1 MDFKALVASLCV
13 RCKLCEIENGM
24 GGAKG
29 FARRHR
35 GISRIWLLLSVSV
48 VNFVRLK
55 TVWEVQ
61 RVSLGDT
68 EGTEAFQN
76 FVCSFSLCPL

>member
-1 MDFKALVASLCV
+1 MDFKDLVASLCV

-24 GGAKG
+24 GGTKG
-29 FARRHR
+29 FARRHGGHR

-55 TVWEVQ
+55 TAWEGQ
-61 RVSLGDT
+61 RVSHGGT
-68 EGTEAFQN
+68 EGFRG
-76 FVCSFSLCPL
+76 FVCFSLCPL

>member
-55 TVWEVQ
+55 TVWEGQ
-61 RVSLGDT
+61 RVAHG
-68 EGTEAFQN
+68 GTEYAEG
-76 FVCSFSLCPL
+76 FSKICLLLSVSI